1 MQNPQWMEK
10 IQSLCREW
18 EIPFAQQVPLRDY
31 TTFQIGGPAR
41 VMVTPSS
48 EEQLAAICRER
59 DSLPLFFLGRG
70 SNLLVSDAGYDGI
83 VVVLGKEFARIRQ
96 EENLLVCE
104 AGASLNRVCRTAR
117 DLGLSGLE
125 FAFGI
130 PGTVGGAVYMN
141 AGAYGGEMKDVLL
154 WAEHLDGK
162 GNLCRVPAEELDLSY
177 RHSRYSGSRDC
188 IVRAAFRL
196 TPGDSAE
203 ISARME
209 ELMARRREK
218 QPLEYPSAGST
229 FKRPEGAFAA
239 ALIEQCGLKGVSVGD
254 AAVSEKHSGF
264 LINRG
269 NATCADMEA
278 LIARVQQVVA
288 EQTGYRLETEVQ
300 RLG

>member
-154 WAEHLDGK
+154 WAEHLDDK
-162 GNLCRVPAEELDLSY
+162 GNLCRVPAEKLDLSY

-196 TPGDSAE
+196 TPGDPVA